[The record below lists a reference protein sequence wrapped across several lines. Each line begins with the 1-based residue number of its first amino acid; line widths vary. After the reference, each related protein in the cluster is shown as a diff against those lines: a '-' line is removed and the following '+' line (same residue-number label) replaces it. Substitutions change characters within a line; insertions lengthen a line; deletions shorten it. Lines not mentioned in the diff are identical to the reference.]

1 MVCEPADNEENR
13 PVWDSADKDS
23 AGRLSSCSNVEFEAV
38 SDAWLSSD
46 SAISTKV
53 RTEYFD
59 DS

>member
-13 PVWDSADKDS
+13 PVCDSADKDS

-53 RTEYFD
+53 RRE
-59 DS
+59 